1 MPPIGKEVG
10 PEHKVQRH
18 SRNKNSMNCRDT
30 TVIPF
35 DSLNF
40 REDDISL
47 RM

>member
-30 TVIPF
+30 TAKQYKTIQKPK
-35 DSLNF
+35 
-40 REDDISL
+40 
-47 RM
+47 